1 MAPET
6 SQSSSVMLNKGTYDL
21 FKRSVQLGLPAL
33 GALYFTLAQIW
44 GLPKSEEVVGTAAAI
59 NLFLGV
65 MVTISHQQYTNS
77 DARFDGSIDVAEM
90 DEKKVFSLNLDSDPN
105 DLEGKDQVIFKVK
118 SKLLNR

>member
-1 MAPET
+1 MATET
-6 SQSSSVMLNKGTYDL
+6 SQSSSVMLNKETYDL

-65 MVTISHQQYTNS
+65 MVTISHQRYINS
-77 DARFDGSIDVAEM
+77 DARFDGSIDVAEL

-118 SKLLNR
+118 K